1 MRAVGGMATVIV
13 DTLGLP
19 LRPEGLIMLTRR
31 QVLKRGAIG
40 GTGLALSRLAFP
52 AAVPATVGATPR
64 LRKWVEPLP
73 VPPVLDGRG
82 GGKSFTIAARE
93 STIWKF
99 HPGLPATRTWGYWS
113 DSPQAGLPYLG
124 PTIEATRRPNDTVET
139 SVTVEWRNELE
150 RAFLPND
157 PTLTGAVMPGEPV
170 PIVTH
175 LHGGENH
182 PQFDGTPLQWFT
194 KGGDK
199 GPHYITNRFT
209 YYNEQRASMVWYHDH
224 ALGNTRTNVYAGLAG
239 VYLIR
244 DAEDTGEPDNPLG
257 LPAGPYEIPLVLQDK
272 TFNADG
278 SMFYPTQGVTS
289 YHSEWVPEFF
299 GDVAVVNAKIWPVVD
314 VEPRRYRLRIV
325 NGSQS
330 RFYNLHF
337 ANETSGRALS
347 FAQIGADGGLL
358 RAPVPMSALLIAPG
372 ERADVIIDFA
382 GHRRGSFIV
391 TNNARAPY
399 PAGARATLSQLL
411 KIRVNR
417 ALRGADGTTPAAKL
431 KLPSLPL
438 LPVPSVTRVQH
449 LSETLDPLTD
459 APIHLNVED
468 APYLSA
474 DGLPGVT
481 TKPRAGATEDWL
493 LVNTTAD
500 THPIHLHLVTFEVI
514 DRTPFDVAAYDPGTQ
529 AITYTGPAV
538 PAHPNENGRKDTV
551 QAHPGQVTR
560 IRARFELPDE
570 GAIQLP
576 PDVGVSNPQYVWHC
590 HILEHEE
597 NDMMRAFEVVP

>member
-1 MRAVGGMATVIV
+1 
-13 DTLGLP
+13 
-19 LRPEGLIMLTRR
+19 MLTRR
-31 QVLKRGAIG
+31 QLLQRGAIG
-40 GTGLALSRLAFP
+40 GAGLVVSGASFAIEAP
-52 AAVPATVGATPR
+52 IAVGATPR
-64 LRKWVEPLP
+64 LRKWVEALP
-73 VPPVLDGRG
+73 VPPVLDGKG

-93 STIWKF
+93 STSWKF
-99 HPGLPATRTWGYWS
+99 HRDLPATRTWGYWS

-124 PTIEATRRPNDTVET
+124 PTIEATRRLNDTMET
-139 SVTVEWRNELE
+139 SVTIEWRNELGN
-150 RAFLPND
+150 AFLPND
-157 PTLTGAVMPGEPV
+157 PTIFGAVMPGQPA
-170 PIVTH
+170 PIITH

-194 KGGDK
+194 QGGAT
-199 GPHYITNRFT
+199 GPHYITNTFT

-244 DAEDTGEPDNPLG
+244 DDEDTGEEGNPLG
-257 LPAGPYEIPLVLQDK
+257 LPAGSYEIPLVLQDK

-278 SMFYPTQGVTS
+278 SMFYPTEGVTD
-289 YHSEWVPEFF
+289 YHPQWVPEFF

-330 RFYNLHF
+330 RFYRLQF
-337 ANETSGRALS
+337 ADENSGRPLP

-358 RAPVPMSALLIAPG
+358 RAPVPMTALLIAPG

-382 GHRRGSFIV
+382 GHRNRSFIV

-399 PAGARATLSQLL
+399 PMGGRATLSQLL

-417 ALRGADGTTPAAKL
+417 ALQGHDDTTPAENL
-431 KLPSLPL
+431 QLPALPP
-438 LPVPSVTRVQH
+438 LPTPSVTRVQH
-449 LSETLDPLTD
+449 LSETIDPIAD
-459 APIHLNVED
+459 APIELNVED
-468 APYLSA
+468 APYL
-474 DGLPGVT
+474 DELTHLPDVT
-481 TKPRAGATEDWL
+481 TRPAANAVEDWL

-514 DRTPFDVAAYDPGTQ
+514 DRRPFDVAAYDPATQ
-529 AITYTGPAV
+529 EITYTGPPVA
-538 PAHPNENGRKDTV
+538 AAPNEDGRKDTV
-551 QAHPGQVTR
+551 QAHPGEVTR

-570 GAIQLP
+570 GTIELP
-576 PDVGVSNPQYVWHC
+576 PGVTNPQYVWHC

-597 NDMMRAFEVVP
+597 NDMMRAFEVVL

>member
-1 MRAVGGMATVIV
+1 
-13 DTLGLP
+13 
-19 LRPEGLIMLTRR
+19 MLTRR
-31 QVLKRGAIG
+31 QLLQRGAFG
-40 GTGLALSRLAFP
+40 AGLVVSRASLAT
-52 AAVPATVGATPR
+52 AAPPATVGATPR
-64 LRKWVEPLP
+64 LRRWVEALP

-82 GGKSFTIAARE
+82 GGKSFAIAARE
-93 STIWKF
+93 STTWTF
-99 HPGLPATRTWGYWS
+99 HPDLPATRTWGYWS
-113 DSPQAGLPYLG
+113 DSPPAGLPYLG
-124 PTIEATRRPNDTVET
+124 PTIEATRRIDDSVET
-139 SVTVEWRNELE
+139 SVTIEWRNELE
-150 RAFLPND
+150 TAFLPND
-157 PTLTGAVMPGEPV
+157 PTIMGAMLSGQAV
-170 PIVTH
+170 PIVPH

-194 KGGDK
+194 KGGEK

-239 VYLIR
+239 LYFIR
-244 DAEDTGEPDNPLG
+244 DDQDTGEEGNPLG
-257 LPAGPYEIPLVLQDK
+257 LPAGPYELPLVLQDK
-272 TFNADG
+272 TFNDDG
-278 SMFYPTQGVTS
+278 SMFYPTQGVTA
-289 YHSEWVPEFF
+289 YHPQWVPEFF
-299 GDVAVVNAKIWPVVD
+299 GDVAVVNAKIWPFVD

-330 RFYNLHF
+330 RFYNLQF
-337 ANETSGRALS
+337 AEENSGRPLP
-347 FAQIGADGGLL
+347 FTQIGAEGGLL
-358 RAPVPMSALLIAPG
+358 RAPVPMTGLLIAPG

-382 GHRRGSFIV
+382 GHRKNASFIV

-399 PAGARATLSQLL
+399 PMGGRATLSQLL

-417 ALRGADGTTPAAKL
+417 ALQGTDDTTPAANL
-431 KLPSLPL
+431 QLPALPP
-438 LPVPSVTRVQH
+438 LPAPSVTRVQH

-459 APIHLNVED
+459 APITLNVED
-468 APYLSA
+468 APYL
-474 DGLPGVT
+474 DEQTGLPDVT
-481 TKPRAGATEDWL
+481 TKPASNAVEDWL

-514 DRTPFDVAAYDPGTQ
+514 DRRPFDVAAYDPKTQ
-529 AITYTGPAV
+529 AISYTGPVV
-538 PAHPNENGRKDTV
+538 PAPANEDGLKDTV

-570 GAIQLP
+570 GTIELP
-576 PDVGVSNPQYVWHC
+576 PGVSNPQYVWHC

>member
-1 MRAVGGMATVIV
+1 
-13 DTLGLP
+13 
-19 LRPEGLIMLTRR
+19 MLTRR
-31 QVLKRGAIG
+31 QLLERGAFG
-40 GTGLALSRLAFP
+40 AGLVVSRASLAT
-52 AAVPATVGATPR
+52 AAPPATVGATPR
-64 LRKWVEPLP
+64 LRRWVEALP

-82 GGKSFTIAARE
+82 GGKSFAIAARE
-93 STIWKF
+93 STTWKF
-99 HPGLPATRTWGYWS
+99 HPDLPATRTWGYWS
-113 DSPQAGLPYLG
+113 DSPPAGLPYLG
-124 PTIEATRRPNDTVET
+124 PTIEATRRIDDSVET
-139 SVTVEWRNELE
+139 SVTIEWRNELE
-150 RAFLPND
+150 TAFLPND
-157 PTLTGAVMPGEPV
+157 PTIMGAMLSGQAV
-170 PIVTH
+170 PIVPH

-194 KGGDK
+194 KGGEK

-239 VYLIR
+239 LYFIR
-244 DAEDTGEPDNPLG
+244 DDQDTGEEGNPLG
-257 LPAGPYEIPLVLQDK
+257 LPAGPYELPLVLQDK
-272 TFNADG
+272 TFNDDG
-278 SMFYPTQGVTS
+278 SMFYPTQGVTA
-289 YHSEWVPEFF
+289 YHPQWVPEFF
-299 GDVAVVNAKIWPVVD
+299 GDVAVVNAKIWPFVD

-330 RFYNLHF
+330 RFYNLQF
-337 ANETSGRALS
+337 AEENSGRPLP
-347 FAQIGADGGLL
+347 FTQIGAEGGLL
-358 RAPVPMSALLIAPG
+358 REPVPMTGLLIAPG

-382 GHRRGSFIV
+382 GHRKNASFIV

-399 PAGARATLSQLL
+399 PMGGRATLSQLL

-417 ALRGADGTTPAAKL
+417 ALQGTDDTTPAANL
-431 KLPSLPL
+431 QLPALPP
-438 LPVPSVTRVQH
+438 LPAPSVTRVQH

-459 APIHLNVED
+459 APITLNVED
-468 APYLSA
+468 APYL
-474 DGLPGVT
+474 DEQTGLPDVT
-481 TKPRAGATEDWL
+481 TKPASNAVEDWL

-514 DRTPFDVAAYDPGTQ
+514 DRRPFDVAAYDPKTQ
-529 AITYTGPAV
+529 AISYTGPVV
-538 PAHPNENGRKDTV
+538 PAPANEDGLKDTV

-570 GAIQLP
+570 GTIELP
-576 PDVGVSNPQYVWHC
+576 PGVSNPQYVWHC

>member
-1 MRAVGGMATVIV
+1 
-13 DTLGLP
+13 
-19 LRPEGLIMLTRR
+19 MLTRR
-31 QVLKRGAIG
+31 QLLKRGAIG
-40 GTGLALSRLAFP
+40 GAGLVVSRGSFAMAAP
-52 AAVPATVGATPR
+52 AAVGATPK
-64 LRKWVEPLP
+64 LRKWVAALP

-82 GGKSFTIAARE
+82 GDKSFAIAARE
-93 STIWKF
+93 STTWKF
-99 HPGLPATRTWGYWS
+99 HPNLPATRTWGYWS
-113 DSPQAGLPYLG
+113 DNPQAGLPYLG
-124 PTIEATRRPNDTVET
+124 PTIEATRRPNDKVET
-139 SVTVEWRNELE
+139 SVTIDWRNELDN
-150 RAFLPND
+150 AFLPND
-157 PTLTGAVMPGEPV
+157 PTIMGAVMPGQPA

-194 KGGDK
+194 KGGEK
-199 GPHYITNRFT
+199 GPHYITNTFT

-239 VYLIR
+239 LYFIR
-244 DAEDTGEPDNPLG
+244 DDQDTGEAGNPLG
-257 LPAGPYEIPLVLQDK
+257 LPAGLYELPLVLQDK

-278 SMFYPTQGVTS
+278 SMFYPTQGVTEF
-289 YHSEWVPEFF
+289 HPQWVPEFF
-299 GDVAVVNAKIWPVVD
+299 GDVAVVNAQIWPFVD

-330 RFYNLHF
+330 RFYNLQF
-337 ANETSGRALS
+337 ANENSGRALP
-347 FAQIGADGGLL
+347 FTQIGAEGGLL
-358 RAPVPMSALLIAPG
+358 RAPVPMTALLIAPG

-382 GHRRGSFIV
+382 GKRNASFIV

-399 PAGARATLSQLL
+399 PMGGRATLSQLL

-417 ALRGADGTTPAAKL
+417 ALQGADDTTPAANL
-431 KLPSLPL
+431 RLPALPP
-438 LPVPSVTRVQH
+438 LPAPLVTRVQH
-449 LSETLDPLTD
+449 LSETLDSLTD
-459 APIHLNVED
+459 APINLNVED
-468 APYLSA
+468 APYL
-474 DGLPGVT
+474 DEQTHLPEVT
-481 TKPRAGATEDWL
+481 TKPAAGAVEDWL

-514 DRTPFDVAAYDPGTQ
+514 DRRPFNVAAYDPTTR

-538 PAHPNENGRKDTV
+538 PAAANENGRKDTV

-570 GAIQLP
+570 GTIELP
-576 PDVGVSNPQYVWHC
+576 PGVANPQYVWHC

-597 NDMMRAFEVVP
+597 NDMMRAFEVVRP

>member
-1 MRAVGGMATVIV
+1 
-13 DTLGLP
+13 
-19 LRPEGLIMLTRR
+19 MLTRR
-31 QVLKRGAIG
+31 QLLSRGAIG
-40 GTGLALSRLAFP
+40 GAGLLVYRAPFAT
-52 AAVPATVGATPR
+52 AAPVAVAATPR

-73 VPPVLDGRG
+73 VPPVLDGMG

-93 STIWKF
+93 STSWKF
-99 HPGLPATRTWGYWS
+99 HPDLPATRTWGYWS
-113 DSPQAGLPYLG
+113 DSPEAGLPYLG
-124 PTIEATRRPNDTVET
+124 PTIVATRRPNDTVDT
-139 SVTVEWRNELE
+139 SVTVEWRNEIE
-150 RAFLPND
+150 TAFLPND
-157 PTLTGAVMPGEPV
+157 PSLMGAVMPGDPA

-194 KGGDK
+194 KGGAN
-199 GPHYITNRFT
+199 GPHYVTNRFT
-209 YYNEQRASMVWYHDH
+209 YYNEQRASMIWYHDH

-239 VYLIR
+239 IYLIR
-244 DAEDTGEPDNPLG
+244 DDEDTGEVGNPLG

-278 SMFYPTQGVTS
+278 SMFYPTQGVTA
-289 YHSEWVPEFF
+289 YHPQWVPEFF
-299 GDVAVVNAKIWPVVD
+299 GDVAVVNAKIWPFVD

-330 RFYNLHF
+330 RFYNLQF
-337 ANETSGRALS
+337 VNEHSGKALP

-358 RAPVPMSALLIAPG
+358 RAPVPMTALLIAPG

-382 GHRRGSFIV
+382 RHRNASFIV

-399 PAGARATLSQLL
+399 PMGGRATLSQLL

-417 ALRGADGTTPAAKL
+417 TLTGADATTPAARL
-431 KLPSLPL
+431 TLPALAALPE
-438 LPVPSVTRVQH
+438 PSVTRVQH

-459 APIHLNVED
+459 APITLNVED
-468 APYLSA
+468 APYLNEQTH
-474 DGLPGVT
+474 LPDVT
-481 TKPRAGATEDWL
+481 TRPAAGAVEDWL

-514 DRTPFDVAAYDPGTQ
+514 DRRPFNVAAYDAKTQ
-529 AITYTGPAV
+529 AISYTGPAV
-538 PAHPNENGRKDTV
+538 PAAPNENGRKDTV

-560 IRARFELPDE
+560 IRAWFELPDE
-570 GAIQLP
+570 GAIELP
-576 PDVGVSNPQYVWHC
+576 PGVTNPQYVWHC

-597 NDMMRAFEVVP
+597 NDMMRAFEVVLPAP

>member
-1 MRAVGGMATVIV
+1 
-13 DTLGLP
+13 
-19 LRPEGLIMLTRR
+19 MLTRR
-31 QVLKRGAIG
+31 QLLQRGAIG
-40 GTGLALSRLAFP
+40 GAGLVVSRSSLAT
-52 AAVPATVGATPR
+52 AAPPATVGATPR
-64 LRKWVEPLP
+64 LRRWVEALP

-82 GGKSFTIAARE
+82 GGKRFAIAARE
-93 STIWKF
+93 STTWKF
-99 HPGLPATRTWGYWS
+99 HPDLPATRTWGYWS
-113 DSPQAGLPYLG
+113 DNPPAGLPYLG
-124 PTIEATRRPNDTVET
+124 STIEATRRPNDNVET
-139 SVTVEWRNELE
+139 SVTIEWRNELDM
-150 RAFLPND
+150 AFLPND
-157 PTLTGAVMPGEPV
+157 PTIMGAVMPGQPV

-194 KGGDK
+194 KGGEK
-199 GPHYITNRFT
+199 GPHYITNTFT

-224 ALGNTRTNVYAGLAG
+224 TLGNTRTNVYAGLAG
-239 VYLIR
+239 LYFIR
-244 DAEDTGEPDNPLG
+244 DDQDTGEAGNPLG

-272 TFNADG
+272 TFNDDG
-278 SMFYPTQGVTS
+278 SMFYPTQGVTA
-289 YHSEWVPEFF
+289 YHPQWVPEFF

-330 RFYNLHF
+330 RVYNLQF
-337 ANETSGRALS
+337 ADENSGRPLP
-347 FAQIGADGGLL
+347 FTQIGAEGGLL
-358 RAPVPMSALLIAPG
+358 RAPVPMTALLIAPG

-382 GHRRGSFIV
+382 GQRNASFIV

-399 PAGARATLSQLL
+399 PMGGRATLSQLL

-417 ALRGADGTTPAAKL
+417 ALQGTEETTPAANL
-431 KLPSLPL
+431 ALPALAPLPA
-438 LPVPSVTRVQH
+438 PSVTRVQH

-459 APIHLNVED
+459 APINLNVED
-468 APYLSA
+468 APYL
-474 DGLPGVT
+474 DEQTHLPDVT
-481 TKPRAGATEDWL
+481 TKPAADSVEDWL

-514 DRTPFDVAAYDPGTQ
+514 DRRPFDVAAYDPKTQ
-529 AITYTGPAV
+529 AITYTGAAV
-538 PAHPNENGRKDTV
+538 PAAPNENGRKDTV

-570 GAIQLP
+570 GTIELP
-576 PDVGVSNPQYVWHC
+576 PGVSNPQYVWHC

>member
-1 MRAVGGMATVIV
+1 
-13 DTLGLP
+13 
-19 LRPEGLIMLTRR
+19 
-31 QVLKRGAIG
+31 
-40 GTGLALSRLAFP
+40 
-52 AAVPATVGATPR
+52 
-64 LRKWVEPLP
+64 

-82 GGKSFTIAARE
+82 GGKSFTIATRE
-93 STIWKF
+93 STTWKF
-99 HPGLPATRTWGYWS
+99 HPDLPATRTWGYWS
-113 DSPQAGLPYLG
+113 ENPQAGLPYLG

-139 SVTVEWRNELE
+139 AVTIEWRNELGN
-150 RAFLPND
+150 AFLPND
-157 PTLTGAVMPGEPV
+157 PTIMGAVMPGEPA

-194 KGGDK
+194 AGGDK
-199 GPHYITNRFT
+199 GPHYITDTFT

-239 VYLIR
+239 IYFIR
-244 DAEDTGEPDNPLG
+244 DDQDTGEVGNPLG

-278 SMFYPTQGVTS
+278 SMFYPARGVTA
-289 YHSEWVPEFF
+289 YHPEWVPEFF
-299 GDVAVVNAKIWPVVD
+299 GDVAVVNAKVWPFVD

-330 RFYNLHF
+330 RFYNLQF
-337 ANETSGRALS
+337 ADENSGRALP
-347 FAQIGADGGLL
+347 FAQIGAEGGLL
-358 RAPVPMSALLIAPG
+358 RAPVPTTALLIAPG
-372 ERADVIIDFA
+372 ERADVIVDFA
-382 GHRRGSFIV
+382 GQRNRSFIV

-399 PAGARATLSQLL
+399 PMGGRATLSQLL
-411 KIRVNR
+411 KIRVYR
-417 ALRGADGTTPAAKL
+417 TLQGTDDTTPAANL
-431 KLPSLPL
+431 QLPTLPP
-438 LPVPSVTRVQH
+438 LPAPSVTRVQH

-459 APIHLNVED
+459 APITLNVED
-468 APYLSA
+468 APYLNEQMQ
-474 DGLPGVT
+474 LPAVT
-481 TKPRAGATEDWL
+481 TTPAANAVEDWL

-514 DRTPFDVAAYDPGTQ
+514 DRRPFEVAAYDPKTQ
-529 AITYTGPAV
+529 AISYTGPAV
-538 PAHPNENGRKDTV
+538 SPAPNENGRKDTV

-570 GAIQLP
+570 GTIELP
-576 PDVGVSNPQYVWHC
+576 PGVDNPQYVWHC

-597 NDMMRAFEVVP
+597 NDMMRAFEVIR

>member
-1 MRAVGGMATVIV
+1 
-13 DTLGLP
+13 
-19 LRPEGLIMLTRR
+19 MLTRR
-31 QVLKRGAIG
+31 QLLQRGAIG
-40 GTGLALSRLAFP
+40 GAGLVVSRASFAL
-52 AAVPATVGATPR
+52 AAPATVGATPR
-64 LRKWVEPLP
+64 LRRWVEALP

-82 GGKSFTIAARE
+82 GDKSFTIAARD
-93 STIWKF
+93 STTWKF
-99 HPGLPATRTWGYWS
+99 HPDLPATRTWGYWS
-113 DSPQAGLPYLG
+113 DNPQAGLPYLG
-124 PTIEATRRPNDTVET
+124 PTIEATRRPNDNVET
-139 SVTVEWRNELE
+139 SVTIAWRNELGD
-150 RAFLPND
+150 AFLPND
-157 PTLTGAVMPGEPV
+157 PTIMGAVMPGQPA

-194 KGGDK
+194 RGGET
-199 GPHYITNRFT
+199 GPHYITNTFT

-239 VYLIR
+239 IYFIR
-244 DAEDTGEPDNPLG
+244 DDQDTGEESNPLG

-278 SMFYPTQGVTS
+278 SMFYPTQGVTA
-289 YHSEWVPEFF
+289 YHPEWVPEFF
-299 GDVAVVNAKIWPVVD
+299 GDVAVVNAKIWPFVD

-330 RFYNLHF
+330 RFYNLQF
-337 ANETSGRALS
+337 ANENSGRPLP
-347 FAQIGADGGLL
+347 FTQIGAEGGLL
-358 RAPVPMSALLIAPG
+358 RAPVPMTALLIAPG

-382 GHRRGSFIV
+382 GQHKNASFIV

-399 PAGARATLSQLL
+399 PMGGRAMLSQLL
-411 KIRVNR
+411 QIRVNR
-417 ALRGADGTTPAAKL
+417 ALQGTDDTTPAANL
-431 KLPSLPL
+431 ELPALPP
-438 LPVPSVTRVQH
+438 LPAPSVTRVQH

-459 APIHLNVED
+459 APINLNLED
-468 APYLSA
+468 APYL
-474 DGLPGVT
+474 DEQTQLPDVT
-481 TKPRAGATEDWL
+481 TKPAANAVEDWL

-514 DRTPFDVAAYDPGTQ
+514 DRRPFDVDAYDPSTQ
-529 AITYTGPAV
+529 VITYTGPSMLA
-538 PAHPNENGRKDTV
+538 AANENGRKDTV

-570 GAIQLP
+570 GTIELP
-576 PDVGVSNPQYVWHC
+576 PGVTNPQYVWHC

-597 NDMMRAFEVVP
+597 NDMMRAFEVIR

>member
-1 MRAVGGMATVIV
+1 
-13 DTLGLP
+13 
-19 LRPEGLIMLTRR
+19 MLTRR
-31 QVLKRGAIG
+31 QLLQRGAIG
-40 GTGLALSRLAFP
+40 GAGLMVGRASFATAAP
-52 AAVPATVGATPR
+52 AAVGATPR
-64 LRKWVEPLP
+64 LRKWRDGLP

-82 GGKSFTIAARE
+82 GGKSFRIAARE
-93 STIWKF
+93 STTWKF
-99 HPGLPATRTWGYWS
+99 HPDLPATRTWGYWS

-139 SVTVEWRNELE
+139 SVTIEWRNELGN
-150 RAFLPND
+150 AFLPND
-157 PTLTGAVMPGEPV
+157 PTIMGAVLPGQPV

-194 KGGDK
+194 AGGER
-199 GPHYITNRFT
+199 GPHYLTNTFT

-224 ALGNTRTNVYAGLAG
+224 ALGNTRTNVYAGLG
-239 VYLIR
+239 GIYFIR
-244 DAEDTGEPDNPLG
+244 DDQDTGEAGNPLG
-257 LPAGPYEIPLVLQDK
+257 LPTGPYELPLVLQDK

-278 SMFYPTQGVTS
+278 SMFYPTLGVTA
-289 YHSEWVPEFF
+289 YHPQWVPEFF
-299 GDVAVVNAKIWPVVD
+299 GDVAVVNAKIWPYVD

-330 RFYNLHF
+330 RFYNLQF
-337 ANETSGRALS
+337 AEENSGRPLP
-347 FAQIGADGGLL
+347 FTQIGAEGGLL
-358 RAPVPMSALLIAPG
+358 RAPVPMTALLIAPG
-372 ERADVIIDFA
+372 ERADLIIDFA
-382 GHRRGSFIV
+382 GQQNRSFIL

-399 PAGARATLSQLL
+399 PMGGRATLSQLL
-411 KIRVNR
+411 KIRVNQP
-417 ALRGADGTTPAAKL
+417 LQGTDETIPAASL
-431 KLPSLPL
+431 RLPALPA
-438 LPVPSVTRVQH
+438 LPAPTVTRVQH

-459 APIHLNVED
+459 APIHLNLED
-468 APYLSA
+468 APYL
-474 DGLPGVT
+474 DEQTHLPEVT
-481 TKPRAGATEDWL
+481 TKPAADAVEDWL

-514 DRTPFDVAAYDPGTQ
+514 DRRPFDVASYDAETQ

-538 PAHPNENGRKDTV
+538 SAAANENGRKDTV

-570 GAIQLP
+570 GTIELP
-576 PDVGVSNPQYVWHC
+576 PGVTNPQYVWHC

-597 NDMMRAFEVVP
+597 NDMMRAFEVIR